1 MSKPL
6 LDGTRQ
12 IYPGT
17 ITRAALH
24 PDLIADLDRT
34 KVRVDF
40 IATEGQ
46 TVFENVGFYA
56 DMEIE
61 LFRNGPLEPANEI
74 ISMALGAVTI
84 KTPCRD
90 GEFLTF
96 MYGPEVISDESLA
109 TKADKT
115 ELALKAN
122 ITDMTAALALK
133 ADAADIEALSMDSLT
148 ALIYASL

>member
-1 MSKPL
+1 MAKTL
-6 LDGTRQ
+6 IHGARQ
-12 IYPGT
+12 ILPGT

-24 PDLIADLDRT
+24 PDIISDLDRT

-40 IATEGQ
+40 IATLGQ
-46 TVFENVGFYA
+46 SVFVNVGFTA
-56 DMEIE
+56 VMEVQ
-61 LFRNGPLEPANEI
+61 LFRNGMLQQADEI
-74 ISMALGAVTI
+74 ASIADGEIAVT
-84 KTPCRD
+84 TPCYD
-90 GEFLTF
+90 EELITF